1 MALCIDDELL
11 LAIAEGYRDFD
22 QATES
27 HLARC
32 DDCRRVFAS
41 AARSRGEHRG
51 EQSRGEAALPPD
63 DEPSWDELGAGVVVA
78 TRYELQRFLGSGAMG
93 VVWAA
98 CDRVTGDHVAIK
110 IARGL
115 DADLAQ
121 RFAREAEITSTL
133 DHPSIAPTLAFVP
146 GAEARGPCIVMPLL
160 EGETLEARLH
170 RPPTLSTSEACSLL
184 ADVAG
189 ALATTH
195 ARGIVHRDLKPQN
208 VFLTNDRAV
217 VLDFGIAKLLPQ
229 WGHDP
234 RLTRSG
240 AVLGTMT
247 YMAPEQLF
255 GERDIDAR
263 ADVWAL
269 GMMLLRC
276 LTNRSPFGDG
286 SRATVLRALRRTP
299 LVATADLAPLPTA
312 LRTVLSRMLV
322 VRRDERLGDVLTV
335 LGALRE
341 LAPPRATR

>member
-1 MALCIDDELL
+1 MALCIEDELL
-11 LAIAEGYRDFD
+11 LAIAEGYRELDP
-22 QATES
+22 ATES

-41 AARSRGEHRG
+41 AVRSRGEPRRG
-51 EQSRGEAALPPD
+51 GAALPPD

-78 TRYELQRFLGSGAMG
+78 QRYELERFLGSGAMG

-98 CDRVTGDHVAIK
+98 CDRDTGERVAIK

-115 DADLAQ
+115 DDDLAH

-133 DHPSIAPTLAFVP
+133 NHPSIAPTLAFVP
-146 GAEARGPCIVMPLL
+146 RAEARGPCIVMPLL
-160 EGETLEARLH
+160 DGETLEARLQ
-170 RPPTLSTSEACSLL
+170 RPPALSTAEACSIL

-195 ARGIVHRDLKPQN
+195 AHGIVHRDLKPQN

-263 ADVWAL
+263 ADVWAF

-286 SRATVLRALRRTP
+286 SRAAVLRALRRTP
-299 LVATADLAPLPTA
+299 LVAPAELAPLPAA
-312 LRTVLSRMLV
+312 LRDVLSRMLV
-322 VRRDERLGDVLTV
+322 VRKDERLGDVLTV
-335 LGALRE
+335 LRVLRD
-341 LAPPRATR
+341 LAARRAKA